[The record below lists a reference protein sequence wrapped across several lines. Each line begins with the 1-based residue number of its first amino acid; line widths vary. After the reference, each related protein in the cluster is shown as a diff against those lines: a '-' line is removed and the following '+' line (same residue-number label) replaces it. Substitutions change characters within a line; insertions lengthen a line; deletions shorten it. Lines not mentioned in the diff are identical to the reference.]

1 MENEEKK
8 ENPGMQEITPGRHS
22 KFRERIRLAYP
33 AENPSD
39 DDAWDLLG
47 EKLAT
52 DYDARL
58 KPFQDVVARMNE
70 LLAEEP
76 DFAGI
81 VCDMLE
87 NGVPF
92 RVAIAK
98 HFSQEDLIPV
108 EGEEDYD
115 AYRQVQDER
124 LKTAQRKEQQ
134 GAQIAANEEATLKV
148 IDDYCEQQGMS
159 EQEKDELIEYV
170 NNVFTELLYK
180 RISAEML
187 AGFVKSMH
195 YDTDVAEAA
204 EVAEIKG
211 RNAAIE
217 LKRAADN
224 HNVAGDGIPEVAGGG
239 AVNVKRNVKRNFFD
253 IDERPRI

>member
-1 MENEEKK
+1 MKNEEKK
-8 ENPGMQEITPGRHS
+8 GNPGMPEITPGRLS
-22 KFRERIRLAYP
+22 AFRERIRAAYP
-33 AENPSD
+33 AEDPAD
-39 DDAWDLLG
+39 DETWDLLG

-52 DYDARL
+52 DYETKL
-58 KPFQDVVARMNE
+58 KPFREMEERMNG
-70 LLAEEP
+70 LLEEEP
-76 DFAGI
+76 DFAG
-81 VCDMLE
+81 VVSDMLE

-98 HFSQEDLIPV
+98 YFSQEDLIPV

-115 AYRQVQDER
+115 AYRRVKDER
-124 LKTAQRKEQQ
+124 LSAAKRKEEQ
-134 GAQIAANEEATLKV
+134 GAEIAANEEATLNV

-159 EQEKDELIEYV
+159 DQEKDELIEYV
-170 NNVFTELLYK
+170 NDVFTNLLYK
-180 RISAEML
+180 RISPEML
-187 AGFVKSMH
+187 AGFVKGMH

-217 LKRAADN
+217 SKRASDSRN
-224 HNVAGDGIPEVAGGG
+224 RAGDGIPEVGGGG